1 MRHKLKR
8 VLWIPVE
15 GERSI
20 PLAQRRVGSPL
31 LWSPNEEEDRQ
42 LREDWEEL
50 MDMIVLGQV
59 ERITARHGSSLPGY
73 DRKQANAK
81 ALTEGH
87 WCPGERSL
95 TLPRGFYLKKKFH
108 QCATGPSFSDP
119 VAIALTCR
127 FPGI

>member
-1 MRHKLKR
+1 M
-8 VLWIPVE
+8 
-15 GERSI
+15 
-20 PLAQRRVGSPL
+20 

-59 ERITARHGSSLPGY
+59 ERITARHGEYLQIRP
-73 DRKQANAK
+73 KAANAK
-81 ALTEGH
+81 ALTEAIGA
-87 WCPGERSL
+87 GRTDSDAATRLLFEEE
-95 TLPRGFYLKKKFH
+95 FH
-108 QCATGPSFSDP
+108 QCTTGPSFSDP